1 METELLEQWL
11 KDKFAHREGSLR
23 ESATATVEW
32 KKNTGGMIMRAGITV
47 TLNPSVEFTIS
58 VLEDGI
64 ESGYVSG
71 AINGVL
77 TELVGK
83 PMYAMSDIEVVIS
96 DFQIDEVGSSYV
108 AFYRASAEATR
119 QCLAFDRSSPS
130 RENAI

>member
-108 AFYRASAEATR
+108 AFYWESA
-119 QCLAFDRSSPS
+119 
-130 RENAI
+130 